1 MATSHLSI
9 SKSLLENDY
18 QTQKLAASLFCESFS
33 NADFIIFRL
42 QIMLAGLSPVG
53 RSVAKM
59 QRHKT

>member
-1 MATSHLSI
+1 MI
-9 SKSLLENDY
+9 I
-18 QTQKLAASLFCESFS
+18 KLKKQPQVFFCESFS